1 MRLIVNLILV
11 TCIPSLLGWFFL
23 DFILLSQILTGVIYL
38 SDAAIFCLGNLGW
51 YTLIKCSIHFNV
63 KKHLRFAWM
72 DYIGLFAGA
81 LTVII
86 FAMQALNNDADDQ
99 RFMGP
104 MSLLY
109 LPPLL
114 AAIVL
119 YKIAKK
125 SEPMWVLLKN
135 KDDI

>member
-1 MRLIVNLILV
+1 MRLILNLILF

-23 DFILLSQILTGVIYL
+23 DFILLTQMLNGIIRL
-38 SDAAIFCLGNLGW
+38 SDVAIFCLGNLGW
-51 YTLIKCSIHFNV
+51 CTLIKCSIQFNV
-63 KKHLRFAWM
+63 KKHLRFEWM

-86 FAMQALNNDADDQ
+86 IAMQALDNDVDAQ

-114 AAIVL
+114 AAILL

-125 SEPMWVLLKN
+125 VEPMWVLLK
-135 KDDI
+135 K